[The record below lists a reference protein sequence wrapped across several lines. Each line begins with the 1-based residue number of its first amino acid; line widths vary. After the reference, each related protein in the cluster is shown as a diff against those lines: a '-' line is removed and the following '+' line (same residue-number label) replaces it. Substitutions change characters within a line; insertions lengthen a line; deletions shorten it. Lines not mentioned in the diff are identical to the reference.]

1 MDIVFRKTHL
11 GWLELRGTS
20 NGLRFVGFTDKP
32 NYIPPIPDYFI
43 PWIKQIDDYFQ
54 GKFSLFKI
62 PLDLSGHNSFHQ
74 EVWKILQMIPFGKT
88 RNYSEIADFAGNSKA
103 VRATANAIGQ
113 NPLAIIIPCHR
124 VIGKNGDL
132 TGYAYG
138 LQIKKS
144 LLEFENPG
152 KFGDQ
157 TELFSQKPNTEIK
170 GFNHN

>member
-1 MDIVFRKTHL
+1 MDIVFHKTHL

-20 NGLRFVGFTDKP
+20 NGLRFSGFASKP
-32 NYIPPIPDYFI
+32 DHNPTIPDYFI
-43 PWIKQIDDYFQ
+43 PWIEQIDNYFSGQ
-54 GKFSLFKI
+54 LSWFNI
-62 PLDLSGHNSFHQ
+62 PMDLSGHNSFHQ
-74 EVWKILQMIPFGKT
+74 EVWKILQLIPFGKT
-88 RNYSEIADFAGNSKA
+88 RNYSEIAGFAGNPKA

-124 VIGKNGDL
+124 VIGKSGNL

-138 LQIKKS
+138 LEIKKA

-157 TELFSQKPNTEIK
+157 TELFPSEVYTNTK
-170 GFNHN
+170 AFNNN